1 MPIFSRPS
9 PSWKHD
15 EHRRAERIARPKV
28 FLFKQRR
35 KPVRVFF
42 ISTDDRRANGSAT
55 SLVCFVR
62 GCAALPLSEIFHS
75 TVCESSTH
83 YQRRLFLADL
93 RHMGSMRFQSTAMQ
107 NRFISDAQ
115 STWVACVAKAPPC
128 STDSLSM
135 REEFPQHLHD
145 RAGEL
150 GHSPFRGNF
159 VKVAAIFNLNSL
171 SLQAPTSSINGFLQS

>member
-1 MPIFSRPS
+1 MNNN
-9 PSWKHD
+9 

-62 GCAALPLSEIFHS
+62 GGAALPLSEIFYS

-83 YQRRLFLADL
+83 YQRRLFLAEL
-93 RHMGSMRFQSTAMQ
+93 WHMGSMRCQSTAMQ
-107 NRFISDAQ
+107 N
-115 STWVACVAKAPPC
+115 
-128 STDSLSM
+128 
-135 REEFPQHLHD
+135 
-145 RAGEL
+145 
-150 GHSPFRGNF
+150 
-159 VKVAAIFNLNSL
+159 
-171 SLQAPTSSINGFLQS
+171 